1 MLEQLQ
7 ELEKTHEDLTA
18 RLSDPEIHADQEAF
32 RETSKKLA
40 EISPVVELFQQFKA
54 TREELQ
60 QTEELLGTLSKDD
73 ELFEMAQEDK
83 DRLDQ
88 ELQDLEV

>member
-18 RLSDPEIHADQEAF
+18 RLADPEIHADQEAF

-40 EISPVVELFQQFKA
+40 EISPVVELFQRYKSIE
-54 TREELQ
+54 EELR
-60 QTEELLGTLSKDD
+60 QTEEMLGTLSKDE
-73 ELFEMAQEDK
+73 ELYEMAQEEK
-83 DRLDQ
+83 LS
-88 ELQDLEV
+88 LIHI